1 MSEIFSSTQ
10 RYELWLRIELIV
22 TQGWAEIGEIPKSA
36 IERLRHATVDAEHI
50 ARLEERVGHDVVAF
64 LDSLAESVGDD
75 ARYLHRGLTSSD
87 ILDTALALQLVR
99 AADILLN
106 DIDRLLSEIDRIR
119 VPTLILVGDEDVAV
133 PVVHSQRLHERIA
146 DSRLEIIPRAGH
158 TSTVEEPTA
167 VNVAITNFLGSLS

>member
-1 MSEIFSSTQ
+1 IFSSTQ

-50 ARLEERVGHDVVAF
+50 ARLEERVGHDVVAL
-64 LDSLAESVGDD
+64 LDSVAESVGDD
-75 ARYLHRGLTSSD
+75 ARDLQRGLTSAE

-106 DIDRLLSEIDRIR
+106 DLDRLS
-119 VPTLILVGDEDVAV
+119 
-133 PVVHSQRLHERIA
+133 
-146 DSRLEIIPRAGH
+146 
-158 TSTVEEPTA
+158 
-167 VNVAITNFLGSLS
+167 